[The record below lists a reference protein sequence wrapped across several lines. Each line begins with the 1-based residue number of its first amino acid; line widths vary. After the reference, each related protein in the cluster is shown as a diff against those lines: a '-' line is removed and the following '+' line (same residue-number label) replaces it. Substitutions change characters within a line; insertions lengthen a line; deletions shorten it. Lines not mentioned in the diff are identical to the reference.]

1 MVRPREQMTESEK
14 QSTITTT
21 YKWPVFILVTAGV
34 FLSTMDSSMVNV
46 ALPSIMRS
54 FSSSLIQTQ
63 WVVLIYLLTITV
75 SLLFWGIT
83 ADHLGT
89 NAVYL
94 SGVATFA
101 LGSACCSLAPGLS
114 WLIGFRFIEGLGAAM
129 MMSAGPA
136 IIRDVFPRRSLGK
149 ALGLVGIATS
159 MGLMSGPVVSG
170 FLISSYSWRAI
181 FLVTLPVSSVVL
193 MSGFFVLMKKNVIS
207 VPGRNREFDWKGA
220 FFWAALISSII
231 LYGHFLPALSPVLKI
246 AGFFL
251 VLFLSAL
258 FVWSEKTRKS
268 TLLPLHLF
276 AKNYYHIGLI
286 TSAISFATLFVVLIL
301 MPFYLD
307 YIKGLSPDLIG
318 LVMLAVPVTLF
329 VASPSAGLLYDRI
342 GSRYLTTGGLLLSC
356 VALLTLT
363 QLETATGLI
372 QISWRLSLL
381 GLGQSIFLAPNT
393 ASLLSRS
400 RDADAAVT
408 SGLLAT
414 SRNLGML
421 FGAAFAGIAFAAWF
435 GYFAGG
441 TALRDYQP
449 GQAPSFMLAFRFTMF
464 CTALFSVTAAVVSWQ
479 RER

>member
-1 MVRPREQMTESEK
+1 MTDSERQSQMT
-14 QSTITTT
+14 TRH
-21 YKWPVFILVTAGV
+21 KWPVFILVTAGV

-54 FSSSLIQTQ
+54 FSTSLIQTQ

-75 SLLFWGIT
+75 SLLFWGIA

-89 NAVYL
+89 NSVYL
-94 SGVATFA
+94 AGVATFA
-101 LGSACCSLAPGLS
+101 VGSVCCSQAPGLS

-136 IIRDVFPRRSLGK
+136 IIRDVFPRSSLGK

-170 FLISSYSWRAI
+170 FLISSYSWRAL
-181 FLVTLPVSSVVL
+181 FLVTLPVSAVVL
-193 MSGFFVLMKKNVIS
+193 LTGSVVLMKKNVVS
-207 VPGRNREFDWKGA
+207 APGKNRQFDWKGA
-220 FFWAALISSII
+220 FFWGTLISSII
-231 LYGHFLPALSPVLKI
+231 LYGHFLPALSPGLKV

-251 VLFLSAL
+251 LLFLSAL

-286 TSAISFATLFVVLIL
+286 TAAISFATLFVVLIL

-307 YIKGLSPDLIG
+307 YIKGLPTDLIG
-318 LVMLAVPVTLF
+318 LVMMAVPVTLF
-329 VASPSAGLLYDRI
+329 VASPTAGLLYDRF

-363 QLETATGLI
+363 QLETDTSLI

-400 RDADAAVT
+400 RDADAAIT

-421 FGAAFAGIAFAAWF
+421 VGAAFAGIVFAAWF

-441 TALRDYQP
+441 SELGDYHP
-449 GQAPSFMLAFRFTMF
+449 GQAHSFLLAFRLTLF
-464 CTALFSVTAAVVSWQ
+464 CTAFFSIAAASISWQ